1 MSDGQNTFKTTD
13 GGQHWDSLSLV
24 TASSFSQIHFSSADT
39 GYFLSTNPVR
49 EHRTTDGGQTWSLF
63 NPAGMNLANAPGQ
76 YYIGPHSGFL
86 SCDGQLLKTVDDG
99 VSWSTV
105 WQTQNGSE
113 YLNLIFFTDSLNG
126 FARRNYDQ
134 LMKTTD
140 GGITWSFTYTAPRGF
155 SGLWFFDP
163 LNGFLINQNAG
174 GVAYATHDGGISFS
188 L

>member
-1 MSDGQNTFKTTD
+1 M
-13 GGQHWDSLSLV
+13 
-24 TASSFSQIHFSSADT
+24 
-39 GYFLSTNPVR
+39 R

-63 NPAGMNLANAPGQ
+63 NPASTDLANAPGQ
-76 YYIGPHSGFL
+76 YYFGPHSGFL

-113 YLNLIFFTDSLNG
+113 YLSLIFFTDSLNG
-126 FARRNYDQ
+126 FAKRNYNQ

-140 GGITWSFTYTAPRGF
+140 GGITWSLTYTDPRGF
-155 SGLWFFDP
+155 TGLWFFDP
-163 LNGFLINQNAG
+163 LNGFFVDKNQAVWPMLHTMEEYLFPLYNFTPTFIGAMHTIG
-174 GVAYATHDGGISFS
+174 FFNRQIGYFTADNNGDLRSGYLRAD